1 MPRKGSPHLPD
12 ARRTSLLGQCCGM
25 TPEES
30 SLRLRLMTTDEEL
43 AKLESEALPPRTRV
57 WVTHFF
63 SHFGSSYA
71 ERTAFHDALRA
82 AGFGTP
88 GRFTEIGADE
98 EQTGDG
104 YWHHWAFTVSEAN
117 ADELRAADERA
128 RELATSHGVQYD
140 GWEVKRHAT
149 TGAPEPAERD

>member
-1 MPRKGSPHLPD
+1 
-12 ARRTSLLGQCCGM
+12 
-25 TPEES
+25 
-30 SLRLRLMTTDEEL
+30 MTTDEEL
-43 AKLESEALPPRTRV
+43 AKLESDALPPGTRV

-63 SHFGSSYA
+63 RHFGSSYA

-88 GRFTEIGADE
+88 GKVTEIGADE
-98 EQTGDG
+98 ELTGNG